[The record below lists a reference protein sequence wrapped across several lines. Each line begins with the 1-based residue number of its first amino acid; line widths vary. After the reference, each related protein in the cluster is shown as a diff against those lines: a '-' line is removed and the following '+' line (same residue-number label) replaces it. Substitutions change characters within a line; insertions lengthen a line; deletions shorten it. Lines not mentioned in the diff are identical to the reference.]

1 MKEVNLKDAQGCIHK
16 TITWIKKFGKG
27 KAKLNGKRL
36 VMKLTC
42 SIGN

>member
-1 MKEVNLKDAQGCIHK
+1 MKEVNLKDAHVTFHN
-16 TITWIKKFGKG
+16 TITWIKKFENG

-36 VMKLTC
+36 AMKLTC